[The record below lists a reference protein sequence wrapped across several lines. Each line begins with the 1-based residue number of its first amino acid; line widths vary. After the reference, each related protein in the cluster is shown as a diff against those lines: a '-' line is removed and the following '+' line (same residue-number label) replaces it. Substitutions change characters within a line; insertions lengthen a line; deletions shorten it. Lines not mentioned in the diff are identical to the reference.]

1 MADSLAIRLVTAPR
15 ICHRRRTLPQQNDG
29 TMGIN
34 RQTDFA
40 GELQIGPTT
49 LGQVRIYVAGD
60 NIDLPM
66 DFSPEEAREI
76 AAELIEA
83 ADRAEADAT
92 PRAPKQQKQ
101 KTRGRADDKPPR
113 RGGDRGPRDGAPKKR
128 RPQQRRNGQ
137 R

>member
-1 MADSLAIRLVTAPR
+1 
-15 ICHRRRTLPQQNDG
+15 
-29 TMGIN
+29 MGIN

-60 NIDLPM
+60 NVDLPM

-83 ADRAEADAT
+83 ADRAESDAAS
-92 PRAPKQQKQ
+92 RAPKRQQRKS
-101 KTRGRADDKPPR
+101 RARADGKPPQR
-113 RGGDRGPRDGAPKKR
+113 TGSRSSRGSAPRNR
-128 RPQQRRNGQ
+128 RPEQRNRQ
-137 R
+137 S